1 MDKRALLDQIRAELE
16 QELAVIHAAASD
28 ARDAATHEDSQAEN
42 QYDTRGLEASYL
54 AGAQAGRAEN
64 LALRIQALEFVTPK
78 DFGPDDPVGLTAV
91 VTTDDGTRT
100 RTYFVAPEGGGLK
113 LEDDGRT
120 LLVIT
125 PKSPVGGALMERRLG
140 DIVEFLL
147 KGKQIEME
155 IVGLS

>member
-1 MDKRALLDQIRAELE
+1 MDKAALLAHIKAELE

-54 AGAQAGRAEN
+54 AGAQASRAEA

-78 DFGPDDPVGLTAV
+78 AFGKDDPVGLTAL
-91 VTTDDGTRT
+91 VTADDGART

-113 LEDDGRT
+113 AEQDGRT
-120 LLVIT
+120 ILVIT
-125 PKSPVGGALMERRLG
+125 PKSPVGRALMERREG
-140 DIVEFLL
+140 DLVEVML
-147 KGKQIEME
+147 KGKLVEME
-155 IVGLS
+155 LVEVA